1 MRSVLWS
8 WFAVVLAMFVASA
21 ASAQDGSYRIQPGD
35 SLRIEVLEDS
45 SLNRS
50 VLVLPDGRV
59 SFPLAG
65 TVRAGGR
72 TTSQVER
79 SIAARIA
86 PNFANPPTVFVAV
99 VGIQPAFDDPT
110 AGEEPEETIL
120 VYIVG
125 EVANP
130 GPKTVLAGS
139 SVLQV
144 LSTAGGFTPFAATK
158 RIQLRRPF
166 ENGEE
171 KVFVVNYRA
180 LSRGARF
187 NRDLHLHE
195 GDVILVPERRLFE

>member
-8 WFAVVLAMFVASA
+8 WFAVVLALFVATSA
-21 ASAQDGSYRIQPGD
+21 AAQDGSYRIQPGD
-35 SLRIEVLEDS
+35 SLRVEVLEDS

-65 TVRAGGR
+65 SVRAGGR
-72 TTSQVER
+72 TSSQVER

-99 VGIQPAFDDPT
+99 VGIQPTFDDPN
-110 AGEEPEETIL
+110 AEEPEETIL
-120 VYIVG
+120 VYIIG

-130 GPKTVLAGS
+130 GPKTVLEGS

-166 ENGEE
+166 KNGEE
-171 KVFVVNYRA
+171 EVFVVNYRA

-187 NRDLHLHE
+187 SRDLHLHD

>member
-8 WFAVVLAMFVASA
+8 FFAAVLALFVVGS
-21 ASAQDGSYRIQPGD
+21 ASAQQGNYRIQPGD

-50 VLVLPDGRV
+50 VLVLPDGRI

-65 TVRAGGR
+65 TVRAGGL

-79 SIAARIA
+79 GIAAKIA

-99 VGIQPAFDDPT
+99 VGIPPRL
-110 AGEEPEETIL
+110 EEAQEQEVEETIV
-120 VYIVG
+120 VYLVG

-130 GPKTVLAGS
+130 GPKQVIAGS
-139 SVLQV
+139 SVLQL
-144 LSTAGGFTPFAATK
+144 LSQSGGFTPFAATK
-158 RIQLRRPF
+158 RLQLRRPLK
-166 ENGEE
+166 NGQE
-171 KVFVVNYRA
+171 KLYVINYKA
-180 LSRGARF
+180 LSRGAKF